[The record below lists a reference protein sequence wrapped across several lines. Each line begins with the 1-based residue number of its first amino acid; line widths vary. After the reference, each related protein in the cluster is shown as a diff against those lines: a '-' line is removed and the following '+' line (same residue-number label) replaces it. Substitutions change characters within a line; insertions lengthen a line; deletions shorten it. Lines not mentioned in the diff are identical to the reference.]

1 MQEQHINCLEGCSIE
16 IPRMI
21 YYTIDDMKKVAMTK
35 KYNCGSS
42 IYLPC
47 IILLS
52 ILNVRIKEETHKL
65 KEKQYHSWK
74 RRYEKR
80 SIFNTCHHPTLSHS
94 CLFIRLHITI
104 YPKHCY
110 NMLNW
115 RNDDK
120 NTKREFIWQWHWI
133 NPQK

>member
-52 ILNVRIKEETHKL
+52 ILNVRVKEETHKL
-65 KEKQYHSWK
+65 KEK
-74 RRYEKR
+74 
-80 SIFNTCHHPTLSHS
+80 
-94 CLFIRLHITI
+94 
-104 YPKHCY
+104 
-110 NMLNW
+110 
-115 RNDDK
+115 
-120 NTKREFIWQWHWI
+120 
-133 NPQK
+133 